1 MALDI
6 TVAGNRIP
14 TDATALKD
22 LRNDLNLAFSLE
34 GKVAAILDTTLDKVP
49 ASGAITSVAYTS
61 ANQTW
66 TPGAGPVEFGLQG
79 GAKGTLQVVNGGTLV
94 SYTDGLDQPES
105 KSVSIPADVSYV
117 SLTLNFNISANASAT
132 YSNGAYGVKAALDTS
147 ATYAIQFCKAFA
159 PSTVLRTAIAEVFQ
173 SFVLPLHQQTLSQ
186 LSDGDY
192 LLHEFDGNLHL
203 AFGAY
208 AGLDKVLYAGQS
220 SIDVLKSCGSPLA
233 TLAASA
239 VTEVKAGVGLDFK
252 LSYASRFETLLTKS
266 GTTAKLHLFRSANIS
281 TATTLKAGLTF
292 DTATTASLTG
302 HTEALQSSV
311 VSAAGGPDTPAGK
324 AVGKVLSAGASA
336 LGSYADDCTD
346 KLTSWVNKADGL
358 HANLQVAIE
367 TSKTR
372 TILAGYNFDLSSPA
386 FPAAWQA
393 AIAGDFLEAM
403 QTGAVTLDLGS
414 GLEQAYQR
422 KTAFSCNF
430 FNLWSMQTWDEFSSK
445 VSLVYAGNN
454 VFHLAADI
462 GRTLETQSVGA
473 MHSLDFYFTVNA
485 NVSLAG
491 QASATRID
499 LHVDLTAQSD
509 AKAISAIATMLSAIE
524 AGPVSDT
531 LARSMHAF
539 ATNAKK
545 GTAQLQVTIP
555 ASAYAKINC
564 DVYSNGKPATTSTYN
579 DALNWRAFA
588 QAAGDLNAW
597 PLQRWPALQSFAK
610 WAEWNE
616 LANGV
621 SAPNRLNPGSATQW
635 PEDFPQ
641 TDDVGTRALI
651 ANSLLAGQ
659 SFMNFCAD
667 LRDLIQ
673 ATDTGAVAITWNSLI
688 QMVTG
693 AIKNDVEIDFARPT
707 ALAIVRLCGTQTAV
721 VSGPVIA
728 PVNHFAV
735 TIQLQ

>member
-1 MALDI
+1 MSLEI
-6 TVAGNRIP
+6 TVAGNKIP

-34 GKVAAILDTTLDKVP
+34 AKVAAILDTTLDKVP
-49 ASGAITSVAYTS
+49 ASGAITSVAYTGS
-61 ANQTW
+61 AQAW
-66 TPGAGPVEFGLQG
+66 APSGGAVQFGLQG
-79 GAKGTLQVVNGGTLV
+79 GAGGALQVVNSGALV

-105 KSVSIPADVSYV
+105 KSVSVPANVSYV
-117 SLTLNFNISANASAT
+117 SLTLNFNISANASGT
-132 YSNGAYGVKAALDTS
+132 YSNGAYGVKAALDTTD
-147 ATYAIQFCKAFA
+147 TYAIQFCKAFA
-159 PSTVLRTAIAEVFQ
+159 PSTVVRTAIAEVFR
-173 SFVLPLHQQTLSQ
+173 SFVLPLHKETVSQ

-192 LLHEFDGNLHL
+192 LLHAFDGNLHL

-233 TLAASA
+233 RLAASA
-239 VTEVKAGVGLDFK
+239 VTEVKAGAGLDFQ

-266 GTTAKLHLFRSANIS
+266 GTRAKLHLFRSANLS
-281 TATTLKAGLTF
+281 TTTTLKAGLTF
-292 DTATTASLTG
+292 DTATTASVTG

-311 VSAAGGPDTPAGK
+311 VDAAGGPDTLAGK

-336 LGSYADDCTD
+336 ISSYADDCTD

-372 TILAGYNFDLSSPA
+372 TILAGYNFDLSSAA

-393 AIAGDFLEAM
+393 AISGDFLQAM
-403 QTGAVTLDLGS
+403 QTGAMTLDLGS

-430 FNLWSMQTWDEFSSK
+430 FNLWSMQTWADFSSK

-454 VFHLAADI
+454 VFHLVADI

-485 NVSLAG
+485 NVSVAG
-491 QASATRID
+491 QASPAVID

-509 AKAISAIATMLSAIE
+509 AKAIGAIATMLRAMD
-524 AGPVSDT
+524 AGPASDA
-531 LARSMHAF
+531 LAHSMQAF
-539 ATNAKK
+539 ATNSKK

-564 DVYSNGKPATTSTYN
+564 DLYSNGKPSTGSTKN
-579 DALNWRAFA
+579 DALNWAAFA
-588 QAAGDLNAW
+588 QAAGDLNGW
-597 PLQRWPALQSFAK
+597 PLLRWPALQSFPN
-610 WAEWNE
+610 WVEWNE

-621 SAPNRLNPGSATQW
+621 SAPNRLNSGSRTQW
-635 PEDFPQ
+635 PERFPQ
-641 TDDVGTRALI
+641 TDDMGTRALI

-667 LRDLIQ
+667 LHDLIQ
-673 ATDTGAVAITWNSLI
+673 ATDTGAVATTWNSLI

-693 AIKNDVEIDFARPT
+693 AIRNDVQIDFARPA
-707 ALAIVRLCGTQTAV
+707 ALAIIRLCGTQTAV

-735 TIQLQ
+735 TIRWQ